1 MPDHRTGPE
10 AAMAGMLFGL
20 AGVGALCA
28 MDATAKS
35 LGASLTVF
43 QIGFVR
49 YLGAALWLV
58 PFLALTRR
66 PWPRPQNLRRHAS
79 RGALMALT
87 ACLFFYGITNLPL
100 AVATALAMTAPLY
113 VSLFGILMLKEKFTA
128 SLALALMLGVTGSLI
143 IIFGEPVE
151 VGGSGDWTAWTAA
164 MLAPI
169 SYAAAIV
176 LLKHHSADEGAAA
189 MTMAQSFIAAMIFLP
204 LALPSFALPE
214 AHLWAGIA
222 LIGFLGALGF
232 MLIIN
237 GLRRLPASVFSVVDY
252 TGILWAA
259 ALGLLFFGEHP
270 RLPLWIGGGLIIAA
284 CAIGARSGRRAAT
297 AAT

>member
-1 MPDHRTGPE
+1 MHDRRTGP
-10 AAMAGMLFGL
+10 MAGMLFGL
-20 AGVGALCA
+20 AGIGALCA

-58 PFLALTRR
+58 PFLVFTHR
-66 PWPRPQNLRRHAS
+66 PWPRPQNLRRHAL

-100 AVATALAMTAPLY
+100 AVATALAMTAPLF
-113 VSLFGILMLKEKFTA
+113 VAFFGILMLKEKFTA
-128 SLALALMLGVTGSLI
+128 YLALALALGITGSLI
-143 IIFGEPVE
+143 IIFGDPVE
-151 VGGSGDWTAWTAA
+151 VGGSGGWMAWTAA
-164 MLAPI
+164 LLAPI

-189 MTMAQSFIAAMIFLP
+189 MTMAHSFIAAMIFLP
-204 LALPSFALPE
+204 LALPGFALPE
-214 AHLWAGIA
+214 VHLWAEIA

-232 MLIIN
+232 VLIIN
-237 GLRRLPASVFSVVDY
+237 GLRRLPASAFSVVDY
-252 TGILWAA
+252 TSILWAA
-259 ALGLLFFGEHP
+259 ALGLLFFGERP
-270 RLPLWIGGGLIIAA
+270 GLPLWIGGGLIIAA
-284 CAIGARSGRRAAT
+284 CAIGAQGGRRSAT

>member
-1 MPDHRTGPE
+1 
-10 AAMAGMLFGL
+10 
-20 AGVGALCA
+20 
-28 MDATAKS
+28 
-35 LGASLTVF
+35 VF

-58 PFLALTRR
+58 PFLVLTRR
-66 PWPRPQNLRRHAS
+66 PWPRPQNLQRHAL
-79 RGALMALT
+79 RGGLMALT

-128 SLALALMLGVTGSLI
+128 SLALALALGIAGSLI
-143 IIFGEPVE
+143 IVFGEPVE
-151 VGGSGDWTAWTAA
+151 VGSSGDWMAWAA
-164 MLAPI
+164 AILAPV

-176 LLKHHSADEGAAA
+176 LLKHHSGDEGAAA
-189 MTMAQSFIAAMIFLP
+189 MTMAHSFIAAMIFLP
-204 LALPSFALPE
+204 LALPGFAVPE
-214 AHLWAGIA
+214 EQLWGQVA
-222 LIGFLGALGF
+222 LVGFLGALGF
-232 MLIIN
+232 VLIIN

-270 RLPLWIGGGLIIAA
+270 ALPLWIGGGLIIAA
-284 CAIGARSGRRAAT
+284 CAIGAQNGRRAA
-297 AAT
+297 AALP